1 MKFLPKLVLVAALA
15 SPFSAMADAKM
26 DSVYELMD
34 VMEIEK
40 QMTGGFDAMMPMLDQ
55 IAQGLQ
61 LNADEKQE
69 LTKIYKD
76 WFFNDI
82 DHDSITKQAAQLYA
96 DSFSKAEIDAL
107 IDFYSSEAGQKFIE
121 LAPELMQAGA
131 RIGMEEA
138 QKSQAKLMERLQP
151 FMEKHQPSN

>member
-1 MKFLPKLVLVAALA
+1 
-15 SPFSAMADAKM
+15 
-26 DSVYELMD
+26 
-34 VMEIEK
+34 
-40 QMTGGFDAMMPMLDQ
+40 MLDQ

-96 DSFSKAEIDAL
+96 ESFSKAEIDAL